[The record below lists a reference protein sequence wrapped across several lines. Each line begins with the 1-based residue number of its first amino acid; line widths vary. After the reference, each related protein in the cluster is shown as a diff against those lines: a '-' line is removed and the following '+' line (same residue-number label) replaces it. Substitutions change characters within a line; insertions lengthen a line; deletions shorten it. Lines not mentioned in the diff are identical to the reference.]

1 MACPK
6 LQLTDEVFGP
16 PLLPAAGIAKRGEWV
31 DLVRQDGV
39 EKSTDVTGVTVRV
52 KESTAQRN
60 IEVATTVGGI
70 VKRKVLGWPSGSAD
84 ELVASR
90 FPNADFLVVRHVVGP
105 SGGQNAWTFVVFDL
119 SAAGA
124 VSASNPIML
133 GPFHLPVGVVQLQ
146 FCPDPSGQLILLWS
160 GYPASAMGRIAAV
173 YRSDMDAPSA
183 AYSLIDVDAPTA
195 TGYIACKVETTPA
208 PGLFSLFD
216 HASLGAGVLSL
227 PAAPLP
233 ALASKQAPSPGQL
246 KLSGRALNFGATLS
260 TLTFGITNLG
270 HDLLEIT
277 GITSTGTG
285 ISLSTNVSL
294 PSCLR
299 RDDVLTVSVDRAT
312 TAAGTSTITVT
323 PPPPHPRARTTSRS
337 LSALWCR
344 TLEPVSPRRR

>member
-6 LQLTDEVFGP
+6 LQLIDEVFGP

-60 IEVATTVGGI
+60 IEVATTVGGV
-70 VKRKVLGWPSGSAD
+70 VKRRVLGWPGGSAD

-90 FPNADFLVVRHVVGP
+90 FPIADFLVIRHVVGP

-124 VSASNPIML
+124 VSASNPTTL
-133 GPFHLPVGVVQLQ
+133 GPFYLPVGVVQLQ

-183 AYSLIDVDAPTA
+183 AYSLIDAKQSPSWNHFF
-195 TGYIACKVETTPA
+195 GTTDQ
-208 PGLFSLFD
+208 GMDVFSQVVLGSRTSLF
-216 HASLGAGVLSL
+216 LGA
-227 PAAPLP
+227 AAA
-233 ALASKQAPSPGQL
+233 ALATTLAACLGILAAYSGGWVDDVINFATNVFLVIPTIPLLRCPRGNPVSSNWDAGCKRGRAPSG
-246 KLSGRALNFGATLS
+246 GAPK
-260 TLTFGITNLG
+260 
-270 HDLLEIT
+270 
-277 GITSTGTG
+277 STGRG
-285 ISLSTNVSL
+285 
-294 PSCLR
+294 
-299 RDDVLTVSVDRAT
+299 
-312 TAAGTSTITVT
+312 
-323 PPPPHPRARTTSRS
+323 
-337 LSALWCR
+337 ALVIP
-344 TLEPVSPRRR
+344 T